1 MTRAGSVRQIVRYRG
16 HVQGVGFR
24 MTVVAESRGL
34 DVHGD
39 VKNEPDGS
47 VLMDVEGPRR
57 DVNELMQRIAIC
69 MDRHIEETLV
79 DPRPAR
85 GAEGGM
91 TISY

>member
-1 MTRAGSVRQIVRYRG
+1 MADKPVRYVIRYSG

-24 MTVVAESRGL
+24 MTSVMQAHGL
-34 DVHGD
+34 DIHGF
-39 VKNEPDGS
+39 VRNEPDGS